1 MEVPMLLDVED
12 PAPLAAPLL
21 LVSGWFY
28 PPFRWPGG
36 CHIRTSFGSGE
47 LLLDTAFLLV
57 PDLGCPLSIQAGR
70 CLDRRLPGHSDP
82 IRVPHPVADRR
93 LRCVPAARPP

>member
-1 MEVPMLLDVED
+1 MLLDVD
-12 PAPLAAPLL
+12 YPAPLAALLL

-36 CHIRTSFGSGE
+36 CHIHTSFGSGE

-57 PDLGCPLSIQAGR
+57 PDRDYPLSIQAGR
-70 CLDRRLPGHSDP
+70 CPDRHLPGHSDP
-82 IRVPHPVADRR
+82 IQVHHPAVDRR
-93 LRCVPAARPP
+93 LRFEPAARPP